1 MKSQTQSNKEIARLL
16 RDVAAAY
23 LLRNEIRFKIIAYEK
38 AADTIEQMNREL
50 KDIWKEGKMK
60 GIPGIGPTITTHLE
74 ELFKTGQSEHFN
86 SIIWSMPEAIYP
98 LMRVPSIGPKKA
110 FKLVKELKIK
120 KADKAVDTLLKLA
133 LDGKIET
140 IEGFG
145 AKSQDEIIKAIQLY
159 KQSDR
164 KSERMPLPYAKE
176 LAKQIIAYMK
186 QLEYINHIDAMGS
199 MRRSV
204 STIGDIDIALSCPEE
219 KTEEVIKHLTAYP
232 LKVDVDNAGAKK
244 ASIIVSPNIRI
255 DLRVQEEKSYGSM
268 LQYFTGSKAHNVK
281 LREYALRKGLSLSEW
296 GIKETDT
303 GKLHEFENEE
313 TFYAYLDLPLIPPE
327 IREGTNEIDIARKD
341 KLPELVTLKDIKGDL
356 HTHSS
361 YDLKPSHDFGENTYE
376 EMAEKAVSLGYHYI
390 GFSDHNPN
398 TSNNTSVDIINIM
411 KKRREYI
418 DHIFR
423 SKKYDHIKT
432 FVSLE
437 CDIMPSGELAL
448 PDEAIE
454 YVDYLVVSIHSS
466 FRQDRKTMTDR
477 VLKALSKPKVKIFG
491 HPTGRLLGKREGIE
505 LDWDKIFALVKEKNI
520 AFEVNSWP
528 ERLDLPDTLVREA
541 VEQGIKLVINTDAHA
556 VSQMDGM
563 EYGVAVARRGWASKH
578 DIMNTLPYSEFK
590 KWILERR

>member
-1 MKSQTQSNKEIARLL
+1 MNSQTQSNKDIARLL

-38 AADTIEQMNREL
+38 AADAIEQMNREL

-74 ELFKTGQSEHFN
+74 ELFKTGKSDHFN

-110 FKLVKELKIK
+110 FKLVKELNIE
-120 KADKAVDTLLKLA
+120 KADSAIDTLLKHA

-164 KSERMPLPYAKE
+164 KTERMPLPYAKE
-176 LAKQIIAYMK
+176 LANQIMTYMK
-186 QLEYINHIDAMGS
+186 KLDYITHIDSMGS

-219 KTEEVIKHLTAYP
+219 KTEEVIKHFTSYP

-244 ASIIVSPNIRI
+244 ASIIVSPNIRV
-255 DLRVQEEKSYGSM
+255 DLRVQEAKSYGSM

-281 LREYALRKGLSLSEW
+281 LREYALRKKLSLSEW

-303 GKLHEFENEE
+303 GKLHEFKNEKD
-313 TFYAYLDLPLIPPE
+313 FYAFLDLPLIPPE

-341 KLPELVTLKDIKGDL
+341 KLPTLVTLKDIKGDL

-361 YDLKPSHDFGENTYE
+361 YDLKPSHDFGENTYQ
-376 EMAEKAVSLGYHYI
+376 EMAEKAASLGYEYI

-398 TSNNTSVDIINIM
+398 TGNNTSVEIIDIM
-411 KKRREYI
+411 KKRKEDI

-423 SKKYDHIKT
+423 SNKFDHIKT
-432 FVSLE
+432 FISLE

-448 PDEAIE
+448 PDEALE
-454 YVDYLVVSIHSS
+454 YVDYLVVSVHSS

-477 VLKALSKPKVKIFG
+477 VLKALNKPKVKIFG
-491 HPTGRLLGKREGIE
+491 HPTARLLGKREGIE
-505 LDWDKIFALVKEKNI
+505 LDWDNIFACVKERNI
-520 AFEVNSWP
+520 AFEINSAP
-528 ERLDLPDTLVREA
+528 ERLDLPDTLIREA
-541 VEQGIKLVINTDAHA
+541 LEHGIRFVINTDAHA
-556 VSQMDGM
+556 TSHMDGM
-563 EYGVAVARRGWASKH
+563 EYGISVARRGWASKH